1 MRIFGCFFL
10 SVKEGV
16 HMKVF
21 KNLIIKIA
29 EKTALQTVGKSIS
42 IFGHIPE
49 PPKEVKQ
56 WFLKK

>member
-1 MRIFGCFFL
+1 
-10 SVKEGV
+10 
-16 HMKVF
+16 MKVF

-56 WFLKK
+56 WLLKKSP